1 MSGNALSINGVVQKQ
16 AGQQFAQTRVR
27 DYFPDTAFW
36 TPAVV
41 TDKATGQATVKVTF
55 PDSLTTWKATARG
68 LTTGVQVGAADTQV
82 ITNKRLLVRLEAPRF
97 FVERDRVTLSAIVRN
112 DLATDKT
119 VRVSLATTGPLAED
133 PHPAFGTPAPFG
145 KGEGPVTKP
154 LRLLTEHTAP

>member
-1 MSGNALSINGVVQKQ
+1 MNVNDRPRHS
-16 AGQQFAQTRVR
+16 QFAQARVR

-97 FVERDRVTLSAIVRN
+97 FVERDTVTLSAIVRN

-119 VRVSLATTGPLAED
+119 RARHAGDDGAAGGRPPPRLR
-133 PHPAFGTPAPFG
+133 HPCPRRNGRGASD
-145 KGEGPVTKP
+145 
-154 LRLLTEHTAP
+154 